1 MSHQITDP
9 TCQKLTRR
17 SLMQLALASTPCV
30 LAARSVEA
38 QAQPS
43 SAQTVFER
51 LKGPMASITMAYNKD
66 YSIDHGCL
74 RGWVDYMCDQKVP
87 VLFMTYGDSELYNLS
102 EQEIE
107 AVIRT
112 VTTQASGRTLVC
124 GGTPRGWTGQL
135 VKFINRLEDSGV
147 DAVSVHNYSQDE
159 EEVYRALAQVAE
171 QTRLPLLAYESKW
184 SVGLVKRIAQL
195 PQFVGMKCHAE
206 LYRYY
211 DLIRATRNDNF
222 GVLSAGQMKHFLF
235 GNLIGSPAYLCPL
248 TPFAPQVGAQFY
260 AAMQQG
266 DMAAAR
272 QVIYDYEEPL
282 LKVTIPLGYPH
293 AYKSAL
299 YLTGHYNTN
308 VVRPPKLTNTMEQI
322 KPLREFLE
330 RKGLLGQRAANG

>member
-1 MSHQITDP
+1 MTQQATDLNQARLNRRNLIKLGLVSAPALVAATYP
-9 TCQKLTRR
+9 TT
-17 SLMQLALASTPCV
+17 
-30 LAARSVEA
+30 A
-38 QAQPS
+38 QAKPS
-43 SAQTVFER
+43 SPTQVFER

-66 YSIDHGCL
+66 YSIDHGSL

-87 VLFMTYGDSELYNLS
+87 ILFMTYGDSELYNLN

-107 AVIRT
+107 AVTRT
-112 VTTQASGRTLVC
+112 VTDQAAGRTLVC

-135 VKFINRLEDSGV
+135 VNFINRIEDSGV
-147 DAVSVHNYSQDE
+147 DAVSVHNYSQNE
-159 EEVYRALAQVAE
+159 EEIYRALAQIAE
-171 QTRLPLLAYESKW
+171 QTKLPLLAYEAKW
-184 SVGLVKRIAQL
+184 SVDLVSRIAKL

-248 TPFAPQVGAQFY
+248 TPFAPQVGARFY

-272 QVIYDYEEPL
+272 QVIYDFEEPL
-282 LKVTIPLGYPH
+282 LKATIPLGYPH

-299 YLTGHYNTN
+299 YLTGHYKTN
-308 VVRPPKLTNTMEQI
+308 AVRPPKLTNTMEQI
-322 KPLREFLE
+322 KPLRAFLE
-330 RKGLLGQRAANG
+330 QKGLMSD